1 MAEASVDREN
11 MVRAAIVWA
20 IALVVGILVAFIV
33 GWLLGLGA
41 PAGLIFGAAAF
52 IVLPYLVPDRGRA
65 GETAVSAAHGHADVA
80 AHGHA
85 DAAAPA
91 PVMPPHDRPA
101 SPPQA
106 TAPVT
111 LAEMPGDDLAEG
123 PAAAISERV
132 REAARAAG
140 EAARA
145 LAGDDGAPIGVRPAT
160 LAAPRGGEPDNLRR
174 LKGVG
179 PKFEVVLH
187 ELGVFHF
194 DQIAGW
200 GPEEIAWIDANLDG
214 FTGRVVRED
223 WVGQAAILAAGGETE
238 HSQRVDRGEST

>member
-1 MAEASVDREN
+1 MANAAADREDLIRS
-11 MVRAAIVWA
+11 VIIWA
-20 IALVVGILVAFIV
+20 IALAAAIVVAFIV
-33 GWLLGLGA
+33 GKLFGLGA
-41 PAGLIFGAAAF
+41 PPGLIFGAAVF
-52 IVLPYLVPDRGRA
+52 IVLPYLVPARRKA
-65 GETAVSAAHGHADVA
+65 AEAVAPAAHGHAE
-80 AHGHA
+80 
-85 DAAAPA
+85 AAAL
-91 PVMPPHDRPA
+91 
-101 SPPQA
+101 
-106 TAPVT
+106 VT
-111 LAEMPGDDLAEG
+111 LADMPGEAPAEA
-123 PAAAISERV
+123 PAAAAISERV

-145 LAGDDGAPIGVRPAT
+145 LAGDDAAPVGVRPAT
-160 LAAPRGGEPDNLRR
+160 LAGPRDGTPDNLRR

>member
-1 MAEASVDREN
+1 MA
-11 MVRAAIVWA
+11 
-20 IALVVGILVAFIV
+20 
-33 GWLLGLGA
+33 
-41 PAGLIFGAAAF
+41 P
-52 IVLPYLVPDRGRA
+52 
-65 GETAVSAAHGHADVA
+65 AAHGHAE
-80 AHGHA
+80 
-85 DAAAPA
+85 AAAPA
-91 PVMPPHDRPA
+91 PVTPPHEPPA
-101 SPPQA
+101 AAPQ
-106 TAPVT
+106 APVT
-111 LAEMPGDDLAEG
+111 LADMPGEAPAEA

-145 LAGDDGAPIGVRPAT
+145 LAGDDAAPVGVRPAT
-160 LAAPRGGEPDNLRR
+160 LAGPRDGTPDNLRR

-238 HSQRVDRGEST
+238 HSQRVDRGEFDLRDRAGCWRTRTGSSPTSTGCSTAASRARGRAGIGTGRRRSSRGGATRSSRR